1 MHLVIPQNLFAPA
14 IATVSRAVASHPTHP
29 ILGNIKLVA
38 DEDNQTLTLT
48 GFDLSVAIVM
58 PLSAQIV
65 TGGAI
70 TLPSKLLGDIVSRL
84 PDEDITLFNTAAL
97 EEVANLVT
105 LTCGSGTYNLN
116 SLPVIEF
123 PDLPEI
129 DSDEAFSISVAT
141 LRDGL
146 LATMIAVSADET
158 KRILTGISVTSRED
172 SLEFAATDGHRLSVL
187 KTLVEEGQEFSAVV
201 PAKALK
207 VLDNLIG
214 NQDLPI
220 SLKIDNANAI
230 FELANGILITRLLDG
245 TYPNYRQLLPKNTDR
260 KITVERKLF
269 MAALNRIAV
278 LGDKI
283 VKITIDST
291 AQEISLSVDSPDVA
305 TGRES
310 MAAQI
315 DSLGED
321 IEIAFNV
328 GYLNQGL
335 QTFHTNEVQLQL
347 NTATSPALIVPIGG
361 DEQTYLLMPVQI
373 RN

>member
-1 MHLVIPQNLFAPA
+1 
-14 IATVSRAVASHPTHP
+14 
-29 ILGNIKLVA
+29 
-38 DEDNQTLTLT
+38 
-48 GFDLSVAIVM
+48 
-58 PLSAQIV
+58 
-65 TGGAI
+65 
-70 TLPSKLLGDIVSRL
+70 
-84 PDEDITLFNTAAL
+84 
-97 EEVANLVT
+97 
-105 LTCGSGTYNLN
+105 
-116 SLPVIEF
+116 
-123 PDLPEI
+123 
-129 DSDEAFSISVAT
+129 
-141 LRDGL
+141 
-146 LATMIAVSADET
+146 
-158 KRILTGISVTSRED
+158 
-172 SLEFAATDGHRLSVL
+172 LEFAATDGHRLSVL
-187 KTLVEEGQEFSAVV
+187 KTLVEDGQEFSAVI

-373 RN
+373 RS